1 MKHRKQVVFSNPILG
16 QRLEKRLEKVCP
28 IDKGQDCKGWGWVLH
43 KSGSTGPVSE
53 KLCIPALIFVAPT
66 SSLQP
71 GQMKHALSNICVCV
85 CLMLSL
91 QTIRL
96 KNSRPLLGFLQKLVG
111 DHSSVFYS
119 SPPTPSSSSSE
130 LSQRA

>member
-16 QRLEKRLEKVCP
+16 QRLDKRLEKVCP
-28 IDKGQDCKGWGWVLH
+28 IDKGQDYKGWGWVLH
-43 KSGSTGPVSE
+43 KSCSTGPVSE

-85 CLMLSL
+85 SHVITANN
-91 QTIRL
+91 QV
-96 KNSRPLLGFLQKLVG
+96 KEFKASSWVSVKVG
-111 DHSSVFYS
+111 WRS
-119 SPPTPSSSSSE
+119 
-130 LSQRA
+130 